1 MAANRNRKG
10 LKDMGVDLSKRSYLG
25 RAVLGGIVAI
35 ICGVTSVAASAQ
47 SVPQGGV
54 LDKLRKAGVVKIAL
68 VNAPP
73 YGTMS
78 PDGTVGGLGPTVVK
92 TIMARLGVPKVEGVI
107 STYGELIPGLMAGRW
122 DIIGATMTI
131 TPARCQQVTFSD
143 PEFIEG
149 LGFAYVPADVPS
161 PPKSIKEIGEK
172 LDQIG
177 VKSGSNELAVMQAS
191 AAAGRKGTVSQ
202 FPDNAAM
209 LEGLQ
214 SKRVQLVVGGVMVLR
229 AERDRR
235 NNGFEVIYPMPDDI
249 LRDHHAHRAVTVE
262 DLTGGVGT
270 PQGRDGRRTA
280 GGGINAEHGMSRPLE

>member
-1 MAANRNRKG
+1 MSRN
-10 LKDMGVDLSKRSYLG
+10 
-25 RAVLGGIVAI
+25 
-35 ICGVTSVAASAQ
+35 
-47 SVPQGGV
+47 
-54 LDKLRKAGVVKIAL
+54 
-68 VNAPP
+68 
-73 YGTMS
+73 
-78 PDGTVGGLGPTVVK
+78 
-92 TIMARLGVPKVEGVI
+92 
-107 STYGELIPGLMAGRW
+107 GES
-122 DIIGATMTI
+122 GATMTI

-249 LRDHHAHRAVTVE
+249 LRGQSGAFRPGDKDLIDAYQAELRKMKASGELAKMVTSFGFDVLPGAME
-262 DLTGGVGT
+262 MTNE
-270 PQGRDGRRTA
+270 QA
-280 GGGINAEHGMSRPLE
+280 CKIQ